1 VPEARAAS
9 TVPEARAAST
19 VPEARAEST
28 VPEARAEST
37 APQVR
42 PDGPAPQARPDG
54 PAPRARFDG
63 MVAVVTGG
71 SNGIGRAITQG
82 FADEG
87 AHVLVCDLVDSGYF
101 EDHPRVATIKGDI
114 GSPGLADQAIAA
126 AVGRWGKADILVNDA
141 ASYPDGT
148 LLEMPAEAWD
158 RVFSVN
164 VTGTFMMTQAFARH
178 CVGRGARDAA
188 VVCISTGSAR
198 NPRPAGAAYSASK
211 AAVETMSKV
220 FAMELGPHGIRVN
233 VVSPG
238 YIDVRGWSDA
248 YPDRAPEELRA
259 ALVSSIP
266 LGQAGDPRDIAS
278 AVLFLASRDAGHITG
293 TVLEVDGGSNAGRFA
308 LQAHTRGG
316 QNGDRG

>member
-1 VPEARAAS
+1 MPEAR
-9 TVPEARAAST
+9 T
-19 VPEARAEST
+19 EST
-28 VPEARAEST
+28 VPE
-37 APQVR
+37 
-42 PDGPAPQARPDG
+42 
-54 PAPRARFDG
+54 ARFDG

-87 AHVLVCDLVDSGYF
+87 ARVLVCDLVDSGYF
-101 EDHPRVATIKGDI
+101 EGHPRVATITGDI
-114 GSPGLADQAIAA
+114 GRAGLADEAIAA

-148 LLEMPAEAWD
+148 LLEMPTEAWD

-178 CVGRGARDAA
+178 CVGRGARGAA
-188 VVCISTGSAR
+188 VVSISTGSAR

-248 YPDRAPEELRA
+248 FPDRAPEQLRA
-259 ALVSSIP
+259 ALVRSIP

-308 LQAHTRGG
+308 LQAHTNGG
-316 QNGDRG
+316 QSGDRG